1 MTDNEKTNVG
11 EEEEIQ
17 NPDEEINE
25 TDSELHKIMYG
36 GEYSEYGED
45 LGAGEEEEP
54 PKMKLR
60 TFGKTKKEGET
71 EKKTKTESSK
81 KITLIIVISAVIA
94 AAVLLVAIFA
104 PGWFKTTVEQP
115 PELYY
120 DEALS
125 GSKRVLM
132 FGQIPREQIQSIE
145 VHNSYGDYT
154 AYYNAEHGAFCF
166 LGLEGTPY
174 NEELFSQLVVAAG
187 FPIISDR
194 FLPGEERAP
203 LEDYGLGE
211 NDDKAY
217 YIITTRKTDDNPA
230 KSYKIYIG
238 KPSLT
243 EKYYYCMVDGRD
255 IVYILEQSIKDTLL
269 ADVKSLLTP
278 ILTYPIEDN
287 SYLTNISHIIIL
299 KNGELFARIGYQDAD
314 ANVPGVEQYGVTVPY
329 VVTQPVEYD
338 ASTQKMTSLLGQIVN
353 MTGSELLEYN
363 IYDVVK
369 LKDENGDPVLNEKGE
384 EEYDYVMKPEIAEK
398 YGLAK
403 PAHDVYYTYRSKTEG
418 DMDVMVS
425 ISEKQHGEDG
435 SEYYYVAS
443 MLFDTIARMEASSLS
458 FLDWPLMDYL
468 DKPVFSVNID
478 KVSRIKIETADKAY
492 DFELTGT
499 GDDLV
504 AVESANG
511 RTVFKGD
518 DKEVGTNH
526 GIRNFRKFYQTI
538 LSVNREDF
546 VEEPADSERALL
558 LTLEVTFR
566 DKSVRT
572 YKFYSYS
579 ERRCFMTINDK
590 GEFYVLRSM
599 IRKLVSDADKLLS
612 YVAVDPNADS

>member
-1 MTDNEKTNVG
+1 MTDNEKITDNDG
-11 EEEEIQ
+11 LEKQ
-17 NPDEEINE
+17 PAGDEEINE
-25 TDSELHKIMYG
+25 ADSELHRIMYG
-36 GEYSEYGED
+36 GEYSEYGEA
-45 LGAGEEEEP
+45 LGSEEEEEP

-60 TFGKTKKEGET
+60 TFGASKKADTG
-71 EKKTKTESSK
+71 KKTKTESSK

-94 AAVLLVAIFA
+94 AAVALVAIFA
-104 PGWFKTTVEQP
+104 PGWFKTEVEQP
-115 PELYY
+115 PTLYY
-120 DEALS
+120 EEALS
-125 GSKRVLM
+125 GGKRVMM
-132 FGQIPREQIQSIE
+132 FEQIPREQIQTIE
-145 VHNSYGDYT
+145 VHNEYGDYT
-154 AYYNAEHGAFCF
+154 VYYNAETSSFCF

-187 FPIISDR
+187 FPLISDR
-194 FLPGEERAP
+194 FLPGDERAP

-211 NDDKAY
+211 NDDRAY
-217 YIITTRKTDDNPA
+217 YIITTRKTDDTPS
-230 KSYKIYIG
+230 KSYKVYIG

-255 IVYILEQSIKDTLL
+255 IVYILEQSIKTTLL

-299 KNGELFARIGYQDAD
+299 KDGELLARIQYQDTE
-314 ANVPGVEQYGVTVPY
+314 ANVPGVEMYGVTVPY
-329 VVTQPVEYD
+329 VVTAPVEYD
-338 ASTQKMTSLLGQIVN
+338 ASTQKMTTLLGQIVN

-369 LKDENGDPVLNEKGE
+369 LKDENGNPVLDEDGNED
-384 EEYDYVMKPEIAEK
+384 YDYVMKPEIAEK
-398 YGLAK
+398 YGFVN
-403 PAHDVYYTYRSKTEG
+403 PAFDVLYTYKSETEG
-418 DMDVMVS
+418 NLDNMVS
-425 ISEKQHGEDG
+425 ISAKQRGEDG
-435 SEYYYVAS
+435 SEFYYVAS
-443 MLFDTIARMEASSLS
+443 MLFDTIAKMDASSLS
-458 FLDWPLMDYL
+458 FLDWSLMDYL
-468 DKPVFSVNID
+468 DKPIFSVNID
-478 KVSRIKIETADKAY
+478 KVSRIKITTAEKSY

-504 AVESANG
+504 AVESLNG

-518 DKEVGTNH
+518 DKDAGTNH

-538 LSVNREDF
+538 LSINREDF
-546 VEEPADSERALL
+546 TEEPEGEKALL

-599 IRKLVSDADKLLS
+599 IRKLVSDADKLLA
-612 YVAVDPNADS
+612 YETVDPNADN

>member
-1 MTDNEKTNVG
+1 MEDNEKIKDK
-11 EEEEIQ
+11 EEEIQ
-17 NPDEEINE
+17 DPDDEINE
-25 TDSELHKIMYG
+25 ADSELHSIMYG
-36 GEYSEYGED
+36 GEYSEYGEA
-45 LGAGEEEEP
+45 LGSDEEEEEAP
-54 PKMKLR
+54 SKMKLR
-60 TFGKTKKEGET
+60 TFGMA
-71 EKKTKTESSK
+71 KKTDEKGKKVKTESSK
-81 KITLIIVISAVIA
+81 KLTLIIVISAVIA
-94 AAVLLVAIFA
+94 AAVALVAIFA
-104 PGWFKTTVEQP
+104 PGWFKTEVEQP
-115 PELYY
+115 PTLY
-120 DEALS
+120 DKEALS

-132 FGQIPREQIQSIE
+132 FEQIPRENIQSIE
-145 VHNSYGDYT
+145 VHNEYGDYT
-154 AYYNAEHGAFCF
+154 AYYNAETSSFCF
-166 LGLEGTPY
+166 YGLEGTPY

-194 FLPGEERAP
+194 FLPGDERAP

-217 YIITTRKTDDNPA
+217 YIITTRAAEDKPSV
-230 KSYKIYIG
+230 SYKVFIG

-255 IVYILEQSIKDTLL
+255 IVYILEQSIKTTLL

-287 SYLTNISHIIIL
+287 SYLTNISKIIVL
-299 KNGELFARIGYQDAD
+299 KDGELFVKIGYQNTE

-329 VVTQPVEYD
+329 IVTAPVEYD
-338 ASTQKMTSLLGQIVN
+338 ASTQKMTSMLGQIVN

-369 LKDENGDPVLNEKGE
+369 LTDENGDPILDENGE
-384 EEYDYVMKPEIAEK
+384 QDYDYVMKPDIAEK
-398 YGLAK
+398 YGLAS
-403 PAHDVYYTYRSKTEG
+403 PAWDIFYTYKSATEG
-418 DMDVMVS
+418 NMDIMVS
-425 ISEKQHGEDG
+425 VSAKQHDEDG
-435 SEYYYVAS
+435 TEYYYVAS
-443 MLFDTIARMEASSLS
+443 MLFDTIAKMDASSLS

-468 DKPVFSVNID
+468 DKPIFSVNID
-478 KVSRIKIETADKAY
+478 KVSRIKITTNDKSY

-504 AVESANG
+504 AVETVNG

-526 GIRNFRKFYQTI
+526 GIRNFRKFYQTL
-538 LSVNREDF
+538 LSINREDF
-546 VEEPADSERALL
+546 IEEPEGEKALL

-590 GEFYVLRSM
+590 GEFYALRSM
-599 IRKLVSDADKLLS
+599 IKKLVSDADRLLA
-612 YVAVDPNADS
+612 YETVDPNADE